1 MSDKK
6 GHNLDGFIDEAKE
19 NIANDRAI
27 ALKLLT
33 DMMQGMQAMH
43 DHKEMGLIASKY
55 LETLQRSNEQ
65 LVKLSSLIQKNSIKS
80 AGLSELDKNEIYDLI
95 QNNPED

>member
-33 DMMQGMQAMH
+33 DMMQGMQ
-43 DHKEMGLIASKY
+43 
-55 LETLQRSNEQ
+55 
-65 LVKLSSLIQKNSIKS
+65 
-80 AGLSELDKNEIYDLI
+80 DKNEIYDLI

>member
-1 MSDKK
+1 VSKK
-6 GHNLDGFIDEAKE
+6 SHNLDGFIEEAKE

>member
-1 MSDKK
+1 
-6 GHNLDGFIDEAKE
+6 
-19 NIANDRAI
+19 
-27 ALKLLT
+27 
-33 DMMQGMQAMH
+33 MMQGMQAMH

-80 AGLSELDKNEIYDLI
+80 AGLS
-95 QNNPED
+95 